1 MKINTNGNIY
11 TFLYASVM
19 VIIVAFGLTFAAM
32 KLQPAQEKN
41 VRTEKMQNL
50 LQTILPE
57 EEIQEGSIEELYDK
71 YIVKQYA
78 VGADGEVLIEGK
90 NEAEETEVFNIDL
103 KTEIRKTGYENR
115 KLPVYKAELDN
126 GTKKTILPLRGNG
139 LWGPVWGYIALE
151 EDYNTIFGAVFDHQ
165 GETPG
170 LGAEINQPF
179 FEEQFKGRKLFDG
192 NRLVSITVYKGGK
205 GAAEAAGDTK
215 HGVDGIS
222 GGTITSKGIDAMFKT
237 DWLYAYEEYLKQNR
251 K

>member
-1 MKINTNGNIY
+1 MKIDTNGNLY
-11 TFLYASVM
+11 TFLYAAAM
-19 VIIVAFGLTFAAM
+19 VIIVAMGLTFVAM

-41 VRTEKMQNL
+41 VRTEKMQNI
-50 LQTILPE
+50 LQTIMPDE
-57 EEIQEGSIEELYDK
+57 KIQEGNIEELYGK
-71 YIVKQYA
+71 YIVRQYA
-78 VGADGEVLIEGK
+78 VDADGNILIEGK
-90 NEAEETEVFNIDL
+90 TEAEENEVFNVDL
-103 KTEIRKTGYENR
+103 KTEIRKSGYDNR
-115 KLPVYKAELDN
+115 RLPVYKAELED
-126 GTKKTILPLRGNG
+126 GSKKTILPLRGNG
-139 LWGPVWGYIALE
+139 LWGPVWGYISLE
-151 EDYNTIFGAVFDHQ
+151 EDYNTIYGAVFDHQ

-205 GAAEAAGDTK
+205 GAAAAAGDTK

-222 GGTITSKGIDAMFKT
+222 GGTITSNGIEAMFKT